1 MSSHAINITKKQYS
15 IENPRELELAEMD
28 LASQNQIPV
37 IDLSTISPHCARGIQ
52 GWHHLCLRVREACE
66 TFGCFEVV
74 YDQISMHLRTQTFS
88 MIRQVFQLPSE
99 IKKKNFN
106 PKPYH
111 GYAGQLPVVPL
122 YESLGI
128 EDASNYDSLKGFTQ
142 HLWPHGHQQFWYRI
156 MLLIFFIHYKKLDL

>member
-88 MIRQVFQLPSE
+88 MISQVFQLPSE

-142 HLWPHGHQQFWYRI
+142 HLWPHGHQQFWY
-156 MLLIFFIHYKKLDL
+156 